1 MIVWYDMKR
10 YDEADKKKSK
20 NMRISLF
27 FGLGSLFCTTMD
39 LEKRFSMLW
48 STRHTRLNK
57 FPIQSRIADGH
68 SVIITL
74 HYKSEM
80 KSSKPFFRRVFLVVQ
95 FEIRVDRRQ
104 RLICKCLKSSHKD
117 WPLANSENPK
127 DDNNARKRG
136 QFFGESVFVTEAWE
150 IWSPVFAPVWRLLSM
165 WKCPIKLLWWFTML
179 IQYNPINF
187 LA

>member
-1 MIVWYDMKR
+1 
-10 YDEADKKKSK
+10 
-20 NMRISLF
+20 
-27 FGLGSLFCTTMD
+27 
-39 LEKRFSMLW
+39 MLW

-80 KSSKPFFRRVFLVVQ
+80 KSSKPFFRRVCLVVQ

-104 RLICKCLKSSHKD
+104 RLICKCLKSSDED
-117 WPLANSENPK
+117 WPSANSENPK

-150 IWSPVFAPVWRLLSM
+150 IWSPVFAPVWRFLSM
-165 WKCPIKLLWWFTML
+165 WKCPIKLLWWFAMP
-179 IQYNPINF
+179 IQYNNKRRWQKYYALNIKSCGVDAALQQTYSIVSGFPTNTM
-187 LA
+187 LGGGDQNTRLGM

>member
-1 MIVWYDMKR
+1 MIRQKKR
-10 YDEADKKKSK
+10 
-20 NMRISLF
+20 SLKICASHSF
-27 FGLGSLFCTTMD
+27 SDSGHSTNCLFRTTMD

-80 KSSKPFFRRVFLVVQ
+80 KSSKPFFRRVCLVVQ

-104 RLICKCLKSSHKD
+104 RLICKCLKSSHED

-127 DDNNARKRG
+127 DNNNARKRG

-150 IWSPVFAPVWRLLSM
+150 IWSLVFTPVWRFLSM
-165 WKCPIKLLWWFTML
+165 WKCPIKLLWWFAMI
-179 IQYNPINF
+179 IQNNDKK
-187 LA
+187 